1 MASDT
6 KTTSATANITW
17 HYTQQGIALEKNEW
31 EKLFSRLSLI
41 MSKTL
46 PGLLDPYQREFL
58 LHEGREMGEKF
69 SSYEEIEKTIE
80 ENAEAGYYNRKLA
93 ALAVEMQC
101 SKVTPSDIHVFLEEY
116 LEYVRILAYSH
127 MIERQMHAVLE
138 AKSSIGD
145 GQPLNVDYTAKKNAL
160 GF

>member
-1 MASDT
+1 MAYDTT
-6 KTTSATANITW
+6 KTFSAENLIW
-17 HYTQQGIALEKNEW
+17 RYTQQGIALEKNEW
-31 EKLFSRLSLI
+31 EKFFSRLSLI

-46 PGLLDPYQREFL
+46 PSLLDPYQREFL
-58 LHEGREMGEKF
+58 MQEGREMGEKF

-80 ENAEAGYYNRKLA
+80 EKAEAGYYNRKLA

-101 SKVTPSDIHVFLEEY
+101 AKVTPSDINVFLEEY

-138 AKSSIGD
+138 GRSSVGD
-145 GQPLNVDYTAKKNAL
+145 GQPLTVDYNAKKNAL